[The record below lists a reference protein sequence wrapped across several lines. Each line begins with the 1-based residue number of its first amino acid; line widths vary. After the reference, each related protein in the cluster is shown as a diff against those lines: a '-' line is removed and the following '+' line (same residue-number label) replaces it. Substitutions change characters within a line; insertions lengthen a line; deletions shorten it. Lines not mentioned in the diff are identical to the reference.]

1 MRIIWRVLIV
11 IPLGFI
17 TACLTAGF
25 FIAVAA
31 YGTGGLDRDTVIW
44 PAIFG
49 VLAAPVIGGLVAL
62 PALVIIVLAELLSW
76 RSVLA
81 YLLAGGIA
89 GLSAYLL
96 TDNTAGAISDTDAQ
110 LSMTAGIVGGLAYW
124 LVAGRMA
131 GGYRRDRMSA

>member
-1 MRIIWRVLIV
+1 MRVIWRALFV

-17 TACLTAGF
+17 AACLAAGI
-25 FIAVAA
+25 FIALAA
-31 YGTGGLDRDTVIW
+31 YGTGSIDRETVIW

-62 PALVIIVLAELLSW
+62 SALIVIVAAELLSW

-81 YLLAGGIA
+81 YLVAGGVA

-96 TDNTAGAISDTDAQ
+96 ADSTAGAVSDTDAQ

-124 LVAGRMA
+124 LVAGRSA

>member
-1 MRIIWRVLIV
+1 MRVLWRVLFV

-17 TACLTAGF
+17 AACLAAGIF
-25 FIAVAA
+25 VAVAA
-31 YGTGGLDRDTVIW
+31 YGTGALDRDTVIW

-49 VLAAPVIGGLVAL
+49 VIAAPVIGGLVAL
-62 PALVIIVLAELLSW
+62 PALVVIVLAELLSW

-81 YLLAGGIA
+81 YLAAGGIA

-96 TDNTAGAISDTDAQ
+96 ADNTAGVISDTDAQ

-124 LVAGRMA
+124 LVAGRTA
-131 GGYRRDRMSA
+131 GSYQRDNMPT

>member
-1 MRIIWRVLIV
+1 MRVIWRVLFV

-17 TACLTAGF
+17 AACLAAGI

-31 YGTGGLDRDTVIW
+31 YGTGALDRDTVIW

-49 VLAAPVIGGLVAL
+49 VLAAPVIGGLAAL
-62 PALVIIVLAELLSW
+62 PALAVIVLAELLSW

-81 YLLAGGIA
+81 YLVVGGVA

-96 TDNTAGAISDTDAQ
+96 ADNTAAAISDTDAQ

-124 LVAGRMA
+124 LVAGRTA

>member
-17 TACLTAGF
+17 TACLAAGV

-31 YGTGGLDRDTVIW
+31 YGTGALDRDTVIW

-49 VLAAPVIGGLVAL
+49 VLAAPVIGGFAAL
-62 PALVIIVLAELLSW
+62 PALLVITAAEVLSW

-81 YLLAGGIA
+81 YLAAGGAA

-96 TDNTAGAISDTDAQ
+96 ADGGVGAISDFDAQ
-110 LSMTAGIVGGLAYW
+110 LSLTAGLVGGLAYW
-124 LVAGRMA
+124 LVAGRTA
-131 GGYRRDRMSA
+131 GGYGRDRMSA

>member
-1 MRIIWRVLIV
+1 MRVIWRVLFV

-17 TACLTAGF
+17 AACLAAGI

-31 YGTGGLDRDTVIW
+31 YGTGALDRDTVIW

-49 VLAAPVIGGLVAL
+49 VIAAPVIGGLVAL
-62 PALVIIVLAELLSW
+62 PALVAIVLAELLSW

-81 YLLAGGIA
+81 YLVAGGVA
-89 GLSAYLL
+89 GLSVYLL
-96 TDNTAGAISDTDAQ
+96 ADNMAGAISDTDAQ

-124 LVAGRMA
+124 LVAGRTA
-131 GGYRRDRMSA
+131 GGYQRDRMSA

>member
-1 MRIIWRVLIV
+1 MRVIWRVLFV

-17 TACLTAGF
+17 AACLAAGI

-31 YGTGGLDRDTVIW
+31 YGTGALDRDTVIW

-49 VLAAPVIGGLVAL
+49 VIAAPVIGGLVAL
-62 PALVIIVLAELLSW
+62 PALVVIVLAELLSW

-81 YLLAGGIA
+81 YLLAGGVA

-96 TDNTAGAISDTDAQ
+96 ADNTAGSISDTDAQ

-124 LVAGRMA
+124 LVAGRTA
-131 GGYRRDRMSA
+131 GGYRQDRIST

>member
-17 TACLTAGF
+17 AACLAAGV
-25 FIAVAA
+25 FIAVAV
-31 YGTGGLDRDTVIW
+31 YGIDGLDRDTVIW
-44 PAIFG
+44 PAIVG
-49 VLAAPVIGGLVAL
+49 VLAAPVVGGFAAL
-62 PALVIIVLAELLSW
+62 PALIVITAAELLSW

-81 YLLAGGIA
+81 YLVAGGAA

-96 TDNTAGAISDTDAQ
+96 ADGGVGAISDIDAQ

-124 LVAGRMA
+124 LVAGRTA
-131 GGYRRDRMSA
+131 GGRVAVS

>member
-17 TACLTAGF
+17 AACLAAGV

-31 YGTGGLDRDTVIW
+31 YGTGALDRDTVIW
-44 PAIFG
+44 PAILG
-49 VLAAPVIGGLVAL
+49 VLAAPVIGGFAAL
-62 PALVIIVLAELLSW
+62 PALIAITAAELLSW

-81 YLLAGGIA
+81 YLVAGGAA

-96 TDNTAGAISDTDAQ
+96 ADGGVGAISDIDAQ
-110 LSMTAGIVGGLAYW
+110 LSTTAGIVGGLAYW
-124 LVAGRMA
+124 LVAGRTA
-131 GGYRRDRMSA
+131 GDRVAVS

>member
-1 MRIIWRVLIV
+1 MRVIWRVLFV

-17 TACLTAGF
+17 AACLAAGI

-31 YGTGGLDRDTVIW
+31 YGTGALDRDTVIW

-49 VLAAPVIGGLVAL
+49 VIAAPVIGGLVAL
-62 PALVIIVLAELLSW
+62 PALVAIVLAELLSW

-81 YLLAGGIA
+81 YLVAGGAA
-89 GLSAYLL
+89 GLLAYLL
-96 TDNTAGAISDTDAQ
+96 ADNTAGLISDTDAQ

-124 LVAGRMA
+124 LVAGRTA
-131 GGYRRDRMSA
+131 GGYRQDRIST

>member
-1 MRIIWRVLIV
+1 MRVILRVLFV

-17 TACLTAGF
+17 AACLAAGI

-31 YGTGGLDRDTVIW
+31 YGTGALDRDTVIW

-49 VLAAPVIGGLVAL
+49 VIAAPVIGGLVAL
-62 PALVIIVLAELLSW
+62 PALVVIVLAELLSW

-81 YLLAGGIA
+81 YLLAGGVA

-96 TDNTAGAISDTDAQ
+96 ADNTAGSISDTDAQ

-124 LVAGRMA
+124 LVAGRTA
-131 GGYRRDRMSA
+131 GGYRQDRIST